1 MVCFF
6 FTGFSANIA
15 LKKLSLRQVGLIG
28 AFIYTL
34 ASFLAIF
41 VVSTTQLII
50 TNGFLQGLGMGLLIP
65 VSYTS
70 FNSYFTK
77 KKVLYLSLCKAS
89 IGLTTMLYP
98 LFIKFTIS
106 EFGFRGTLAI
116 LCAISAHSI
125 FGALVMHPV
134 QWHMVK
140 RMKPCEKIVCKYCHL
155 ATLYHMFYDQLMVTH
170 AISLA
175 CK

>member
-1 MVCFF
+1 M
-6 FTGFSANIA
+6 
-15 LKKLSLRQVGLIG
+15 
-28 AFIYTL
+28 
-34 ASFLAIF
+34 
-41 VVSTTQLII
+41 STTQLII

-98 LFIKFTIS
+98 LFIKYTIS

-140 RMKPCEKIVCKYCHL
+140 RMKPCEKIICKY
-155 ATLYHMFYDQLMVTH
+155 YNQLMSITLMSMKTKLTH
-170 AISLA
+170 VISSLQ
-175 CK
+175 

>member
-1 MVCFF
+1 M
-6 FTGFSANIA
+6 
-15 LKKLSLRQVGLIG
+15 KRLSLRQVGLIG
-28 AFIYTL
+28 ASVYTL

-41 VVSTTQLII
+41 VQSTTQLII

-89 IGLTTMLYP
+89 IGFITMIYP
-98 LFIKFTIS
+98 LFIKYTMK
-106 EFGFRGTLAI
+106 EYGFRGTVAI
-116 LCAISAHSI
+116 LCAISSHSI
-125 FGALVMHPV
+125 FGAIVLQPV

-140 RMKPCEKIVCKYCHL
+140 RMKSCEKIVCKS
-155 ATLYHMFYDQLMVTH
+155 TKIRFK
-170 AISLA
+170 I
-175 CK
+175 K

>member
-1 MVCFF
+1 M
-6 FTGFSANIA
+6 
-15 LKKLSLRQVGLIG
+15 
-28 AFIYTL
+28 
-34 ASFLAIF
+34 
-41 VVSTTQLII
+41 STTQLII

-98 LFIKFTIS
+98 LFIKYAIS

-140 RMKPCEKIVCKYCHL
+140 RMKPCEKIVCKY
-155 ATLYHMFYDQLMVTH
+155 YNQLMSITLMSMKTKLTH
-170 AISLA
+170 VISSLQ
-175 CK
+175 